1 MKKIRILF
9 VAEELAVNGAMVS
22 LMRLLAAL
30 PRERYDIS
38 LFVFHH
44 GGPLTKDIPADIKV
58 LPESLPYKIHRMPM
72 KDAIKLS
79 LKKCRPDL
87 ALFRSLVSVQ
97 RGFNL
102 DFKLWPF
109 LPRIEGVYD
118 VAISYTDGFTAPM
131 ILRKTNARKKAC
143 WIHFTYSDWQQPKF
157 VYNALQKADCCVPVS
172 NEAGNDLD
180 LVLHNNIKK
189 FIVHN
194 IIDVQECNEKAKESC
209 ELTKTSGIFRIV
221 SVGRVTRQKAM
232 DLYPQT
238 ARILKDRG
246 LSFEWYVVG
255 GGGISQ
261 DLIKE
266 CRIRGVADCLHFIG
280 ARQNCMPWIKSA
292 DVFVNPSRYEA
303 WGMTVS
309 EALCLGKAVI
319 ASNIPVFHEQVQ
331 DGFNGILCNID
342 PSAIA
347 DAICQV
353 QTDYE
358 LKEKLEANAVKY
370 PFTKEYI
377 INEFNRMIDGLL
389 ND

>member
-1 MKKIRILF
+1 MKKTRILF

-44 GGPLTKDIPADIKV
+44 GGPLTKDIPTDINV

-79 LKKCRPDL
+79 LKKGRPDL

-109 LPRIEGVYD
+109 LPKIKGDYD

-143 WIHFTYSDWQQPKF
+143 WIHTMYTSWQQPEY
-157 VYNALQKADCCVPVS
+157 VYNALRKCDVCVPVS
-172 NEAGNDLD
+172 IEAGKELD
-180 LVLHNNIKK
+180 KVLGIVAPKQ
-189 FIVHN
+189 IVHN
-194 IIDVQECNEKAKESC
+194 IIDAKTCSNLANESC
-209 ELTKTSGIFRIV
+209 DNPRTPGIARIV
-221 SVGRVTRQKAM
+221 SVGRIADVKNFGLIPETAELLHKAG
-232 DLYPQT
+232 
-238 ARILKDRG
+238 LK
-246 LSFEWYVVG
+246 FEWIIVGDGNKITEFQTITKQKGLDKQVQWIGPKKNPMPYV
-255 GGGISQ
+255 
-261 DLIKE
+261 
-266 CRIRGVADCLHFIG
+266 
-280 ARQNCMPWIKSA
+280 KSA
-292 DVFVNPSRYEA
+292 DVFVNPSRFES
-303 WGMTVS
+303 WGMAVS
-309 EALCLGKAVI
+309 EALTLGV
-319 ASNIPVFHEQVQ
+319 ASIVSDIPVFAEQIIHEQNGLICKATPQ
-331 DGFNGILCNID
+331 D
-342 PSAIA
+342 IA
-347 DAICQV
+347 DGIIRIL
-353 QTDYE
+353 TEPE